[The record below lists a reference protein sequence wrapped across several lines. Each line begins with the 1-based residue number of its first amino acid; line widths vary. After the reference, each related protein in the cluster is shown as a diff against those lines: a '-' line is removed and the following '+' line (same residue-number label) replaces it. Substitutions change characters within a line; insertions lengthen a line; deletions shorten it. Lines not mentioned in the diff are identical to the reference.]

1 MNKRLKLK
9 GKILFMMI
17 SLMVVLSTAILLVS
31 YVEIKSLANSNLSST
46 LQGYTKLSFD
56 LLDQRYPGDW
66 HTLNGKLY
74 KGEKLLNDDTYIVDM
89 VKRSTGSPVTIF
101 LGDTRV
107 ATSVIKDGTRAVGT
121 KASEEVVS
129 EVIKE
134 GRSYSGEAKVL
145 DSLYQ
150 AQYVPIKDASNKV
163 IGMLFVGVERAKIN
177 AQINKLMLI
186 IGIITVAATSLAIL
200 LFTLFMNSIVNNIK
214 KVLNS
219 LNKISN
225 GDLTEKCIVSSTDET
240 GEIAESLNN
249 MTHELSKLVSEIKQ
263 NSEQLNLNAEN
274 LSSVSE
280 EMSSSAEEVSNAI
293 QNVASGTGTQAEN
306 LVEVSSVLNDFGDA
320 MDRIGQSI
328 SNIDESSKSI
338 NTLAKASDK
347 GMTSL
352 VESVGTIN
360 SSFEEFKSKI
370 WLLSENIHRI
380 NEITALINNVA
391 DKTNL
396 LALNAAI
403 EAARAG
409 ESGRGFA
416 VVADEIRKLAEQTKV
431 SSQDINTLVLNI
443 SAESKVITNSAEGMN
458 NELSNQVNIINTSI
472 DTFKQ
477 IIASVDK
484 VIPMIEAVNTSAF
497 TINKEKTSIIEKVEN
512 VASIS
517 QEVSASSE
525 EISASAEEMSASSQE
540 VTATAQV
547 LNNMTIDMA
556 KLINKFKTE

>member
-1 MNKRLKLK
+1 MNRKLKLK
-9 GKILFMMI
+9 GKILLIMVSI
-17 SLMVVLSTAILLVS
+17 LMLLSTSIISVS
-31 YVEIKSLANSNLSST
+31 YFQVKNLAEKNLIST
-46 LQGYTKLSFD
+46 LDGYVKLSYEI
-56 LLDQRYPGDW
+56 LDNIYPGDW
-66 HTLNGKLY
+66 HTVNGKLY
-74 KGEKLLNDDTYIVDM
+74 KGEKLINDDTNIVDM
-89 VKRSTGSPVTIF
+89 VKRTTGSPATFF

-107 ATSVIKDGTRAVGT
+107 ATNVIKDGKRAVGT
-121 KASEEVVS
+121 KVSEEVASV
-129 EVIKE
+129 VIKDGKE
-134 GRSYSGEAKVL
+134 YIGEAMVL
-145 DSLYQ
+145 DSQYQ
-150 AQYVPIKDASNKV
+150 ARYVPIKNAEGKT
-163 IGMLFVGVERAKIN
+163 IGMFFIGVEKSKIT

-186 IGIITVAATSLAIL
+186 IGIITAVTASLAIL
-200 LFTLFMNSIVNNIK
+200 LFTLFTNAIVNNIK
-214 KVLNS
+214 KVMKS
-219 LNKISN
+219 LAKISN
-225 GDLTEKCIVSSTDET
+225 GDLTEKCIVNSTDET
-240 GEIAESLNN
+240 GEIAKSLNN
-249 MTHELSKLVSEIKQ
+249 MIHELSKLVSEIKQ

-280 EMSSSAEEVSNAI
+280 QMSSSAEEVSNAI

-306 LVEVSSVLNDFGDA
+306 LVEVSSALNDFGDA

-328 SNIDESSKSI
+328 SNIDENSKSI

-380 NEITALINNVA
+380 NEITELINNVA

-556 KLINKFKTE
+556 KLVNKFKIE